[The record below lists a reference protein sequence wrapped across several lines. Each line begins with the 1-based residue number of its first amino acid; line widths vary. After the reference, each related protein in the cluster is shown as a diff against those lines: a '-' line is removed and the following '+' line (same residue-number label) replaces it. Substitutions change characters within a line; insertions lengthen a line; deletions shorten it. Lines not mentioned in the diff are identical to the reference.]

1 MSAPVRHER
10 RWLVEGAFLR
20 LSWWEWG
27 PADGAPVLCV
37 HGLTRQGRDFDVIAA
52 ALAADGRR
60 VLAVDL
66 PGRGYSD
73 WLPRGELY
81 VYPTYLV
88 ALSHL
93 MLMLGREV
101 DWIGTSLGGICGM
114 LAAAAADAP
123 VRRMVI
129 NDVGPLIP
137 AAALARIRD
146 YVGWEPRFDSLAEL
160 EAHLRKVHAPFG
172 ALSDAEWQAMA
183 AHSARYLPD
192 GRITFHYDPGIAGPV
207 KAGPLKDVELWEAW
221 GRIRCPRL
229 VVRGAESDLLLA
241 DTFARMRAD
250 GAKGHEVAGAGHA
263 PMLNDPATI
272 AAIRAFFA
280 A

>member
-1 MSAPVRHER
+1 MSEPVRHER

-27 PADGAPVLCV
+27 PASGQPVLCV

-66 PGRGYSD
+66 PGRGHSD

-81 VYPTYLV
+81 VYPTYLI

-93 MLMLGREV
+93 MAAIGEEV

-114 LAAAAADAP
+114 LAAAAKDAP
-123 VRRMVI
+123 IRRMVI

-137 AAALARIRD
+137 ASALARIRD
-146 YVGWEPRFDSLAEL
+146 YIGWQPRFDGLEEL

-172 ALSDAEWQAMA
+172 ALSDDEWRAMA
-183 AHSARYLPD
+183 AHSSRRLPD
-192 GRITFHYDPGIAGPV
+192 GKLAFHYDPAIAGPV
-207 KAGPLKDVELWEAW
+207 KSGPLEDVELWPAW
-221 GRIRCPRL
+221 AQIRCPML
-229 VVRGAESDLLLA
+229 VVRGADSDLLLPE
-241 DTFARMRAD
+241 TFARMQAE
-250 GAKGHEVAGAGHA
+250 GAATHEVEGAGHA
-263 PMLNDPATI
+263 PMLNDAGSI
-272 AAIRAFFA
+272 AAVRAFLA